1 MTFYQKEGEA
11 TQVWGAIEGPNVSKS
26 YGAKFDFT
34 IHEYGTKAGTNCSK
48 VGDTW
53 LPDQG
58 KLESQWITNNAYGA
72 FTWEQPSLE
81 QNLGGGHE
89 KLFARTIR
97 VTADGYNNGV
107 PATAI
112 IGCCVIA
119 EAAHPDNANHHHS
132 PVGDTNTKV
141 AKAHTHGHSHGHGH
155 AHTTTYSKPAS
166 DSYGHTH
173 GYVATAQP
181 TTYGTTSTAPH
192 NTAIAAPSHG
202 HPGHG
207 TSYDHS
213 TVHGAYA
220 QPSTHGSTSS
230 QPLNSV
236 HTHKPGHPGHGS
248 SFGHSTVHGS
258 YSQPTTYGSTS
269 SQPSAYTYGAS
280 SHGHPGHGSS
290 FGSYW

>member
-1 MTFYQKEGEA
+1 MKSYALAVLVAAVSGVDLDVESTHGYSPYSYSYPSYGSYTAATPSYSSPHSHGHTTTPSYQQPSHGHSHGHGHNSGYALLPQTPKKQWKTAFEPAELEHDEYGICSFKDASDTTYTMTFYQKEGEA

-72 FTWEQPSLE
+72 YTWEQPVLE

-141 AKAHTHGHSHGHGH
+141 AKA
-155 AHTTTYSKPAS
+155 
-166 DSYGHTH
+166 
-173 GYVATAQP
+173 
-181 TTYGTTSTAPH
+181 
-192 NTAIAAPSHG
+192 
-202 HPGHG
+202 
-207 TSYDHS
+207 
-213 TVHGAYA
+213 
-220 QPSTHGSTSS
+220 
-230 QPLNSV
+230 
-236 HTHKPGHPGHGS
+236 
-248 SFGHSTVHGS
+248 
-258 YSQPTTYGSTS
+258 
-269 SQPSAYTYGAS
+269 
-280 SHGHPGHGSS
+280 
-290 FGSYW
+290 